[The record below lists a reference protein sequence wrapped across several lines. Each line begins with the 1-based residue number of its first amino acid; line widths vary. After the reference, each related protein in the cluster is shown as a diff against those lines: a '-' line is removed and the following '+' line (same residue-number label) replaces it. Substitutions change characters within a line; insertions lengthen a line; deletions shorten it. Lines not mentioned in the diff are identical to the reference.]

1 MPSKQY
7 ADPSLIA
14 KKQVSKKIIFPIFE
28 KASELI
34 NDDYWKQILQDAS
47 HGKFPKNSGIDPKT
61 GGIFVKKGKQTL
73 WLELP
78 LDPEKALEAFKK
90 FLSENL
96 NLRSKKDQ
104 KSIRKEIDKQRKELL
119 ENLDCS
125 NWKDIRKKA
134 IKDSIIRDF
143 VINLKRKYE
152 LTDKEAYDLYNLI
165 KLGILFNWIDSSNI
179 TYRDR
184 KIKTINVLYFN
195 KKTRHFFI
203 DHDYTICVKREWDLS
218 PRKLSEYWNKY
229 H

>member
-1 MPSKQY
+1 MHKQY
-7 ADPSLIA
+7 ADPHIIA
-14 KKQVSKKIIFPIFE
+14 KKQVSKKVIFPIFE

-34 NDDYWKQILQDAS
+34 IDDYWKQILQDAS

-61 GGIFVKKGKQTL
+61 GGVFVKKGKQTL
-73 WLELP
+73 WLQLP
-78 LDPEKALEAFKK
+78 KEPEEALEAFKK
-90 FLSENL
+90 FLSDNL

-104 KSIRKEIDKQRKELL
+104 KSIRKEIDKQRTELL

-143 VINLKRKYE
+143 VINLKEEYE
-152 LTDKEAYDLYNLI
+152 LTDQEAVDLYNLI
-165 KLGILFNWIDSSNI
+165 KLGIVFNWIDSTHI
-179 TYRDR
+179 TYSNR

-195 KKTRHFFI
+195 TKTRKFFI
-203 DHDYTICVKREWDLS
+203 DHDYTQNVKREWELI
-218 PRKLSEYWNKY
+218 PKKLSDYWNKY